1 MSLLAMRSVDLPTGE
16 TIPVLGMGT
25 WHLAEGRHPP
35 EVEMDALRTGLDL
48 GMSLID
54 TAELYGGGA
63 SESLVGQAIA
73 GRRDEVFLVSKV
85 MPNHATYDGTLAA
98 CDASLRRLG
107 TDRLD
112 MYLLHWRG
120 QVPLE
125 ETVSAFEELKR
136 SGRIRHWGVSNF
148 DVDDMNELTAI
159 PDGRDVETDQVL
171 YNLTR
176 RGIEWNLLP
185 AFQRVG
191 LPLMAY
197 SPIEQGRLR
206 DHPVLEGIGRRHRAT
221 ATQVALSWVI
231 SHPGVCAIPEAGTAR
246 HVRENVDALR
256 VVLREDDIAE
266 LDAAFPP
273 PPRPVPLEVL

>member
-1 MSLLAMRSVDLPTGE
+1 MSLLTMRSVDLPTGE

-85 MPNHATYDGTLAA
+85 MPHHATYDGTLAA
-98 CDASLRRLG
+98 CDASLSRLG

-120 QVPLE
+120 AIPLE
-125 ETVSAFEELKR
+125 ETVAAFEALKD

-148 DVDDMNELTAI
+148 DVSDMNELTSI
-159 PDGRDVETDQVL
+159 PDGREVATDQVL
-171 YNLTR
+171 YNLMR

-231 SHPGVCAIPEAGTAR
+231 SHRGVCAIPEAGTPR

-256 VVLREDDIAE
+256 LMLREDDIAE

>member
-1 MSLLAMRSVDLPTGE
+1 MSLLAMRSVDLPSGE
-16 TIPVLGMGT
+16 TIPILGMGT

-35 EVEMDALRTGLDL
+35 GVELDALRTGLDL
-48 GMSLID
+48 GVTLID

-63 SESLVGQAIA
+63 SEWLVGRAIA

-148 DVDDMNELTAI
+148 DAADLNELTAI

-171 YNLTR
+171 YNLMR

-185 AFQRVG
+185 ALQRVG
-191 LPLMAY
+191 VPIMAY
-197 SPIEQGRLR
+197 SPLEQGRLR

-231 SHPGVCAIPEAGTAR
+231 SHPGVCAIPEAGTPK

-256 VVLREDDIAE
+256 VMLREDDIAE

-273 PPRPVPLEVL
+273 PPHPVPLEVL